1 MLVLSR
7 KIDESVI
14 FGPNLTCT
22 ATVRA
27 VKYNAVRLLISQVPP
42 DVVLSTKTKTIVS
55 SGEPM
60 EFVVKRDQ
68 CLTVEFR
75 EQGGKV
81 QISFVES
88 RNDKSR
94 LAIDTPKDWPAH
106 RLEFYDAISG
116 EAKRES

>member
-1 MLVLSR
+1 MMLVLSR

-42 DVVLSTKTKTIVS
+42 DVVLSTKTIVA

-75 EQGGKV
+75 EQGGEV

-106 RLEFYDAISG
+106 RKEFYDAISG
-116 EAKRES
+116 EDERND